1 MRIWT
6 STGLPEP
13 HPDEHEPFNETG
25 SPLSAGVSLVL
36 PLQCSSSLLAPQAK
50 TQGPLERHHTAS
62 SAPSNPTDCTSS
74 YVLLFNQLQPRQLPI
89 GEERHIYISGK
100 TDPCTSPVRS
110 QNLQKAGRKQ
120 VWNRRLL
127 LSVAT
132 TLAVETGVCGFAK
145 VNWKPSE
152 STRGWAKPQAYFSCK
167 ARTWTGIPEEPIKNK
182 K

>member
-1 MRIWT
+1 MQ
-6 STGLPEP
+6 
-13 HPDEHEPFNETG
+13 G
-25 SPLSAGVSLVL
+25 SPW
-36 PLQCSSSLLAPQAK
+36 CS
-50 TQGPLERHHTAS
+50 
-62 SAPSNPTDCTSS
+62 PSNVPPPSWPPKPRHRGHWRDITLRPPHRPIHPQDPTDCTSS

-132 TLAVETGVCGFAK
+132 TLVVETGVCGFAK